1 VIWSAFFLL
10 VKFRQEEKLEIQKL
24 IDFGGFQ
31 SPEVRKNN
39 SKTLEISMLGF
50 QCVVK

>member
-1 VIWSAFFLL
+1 VVWSAFFLL
-10 VKFRQEEKLEIQKL
+10 VKFCRKAKLEIEKL